1 MVLQTSNDE
10 TKPVTMLRLPDQE
23 TVPQDMAS
31 ENAHPELWPHNL
43 VNALVTLWTK
53 HEPQPDQWLNIQPE
67 LDQHLKHLQLIFK
80 HGEPLT
86 RSLEGGTILQKV
98 ERDRDTAFQI
108 QQLTSQW
115 YNNGLIMMQSW
126 LAGKITPNW
135 APENYTPEPRHHDPV
150 DDEDQ
155 VDETDEEQQCQN
167 HPVHT
172 NLD

>member
-1 MVLQTSNDE
+1 MHQVMVLQTSNGE
-10 TKPVTMLRLPDQE
+10 TKPVTMLRLPDEE
-23 TVPQDMAS
+23 TVPQDIAS

-67 LDQHLKHLQLIFK
+67 LDQHIKHLQLIFK

-86 RSLEGGTILQKV
+86 RNLEGGTVLQKV

-115 YNNGLIMMQSW
+115 YNNGLIMMQSY
-126 LAGKITPNW
+126 LA
-135 APENYTPEPRHHDPV
+135 
-150 DDEDQ
+150 
-155 VDETDEEQQCQN
+155 
-167 HPVHT
+167 
-172 NLD
+172 